1 MTTGA
6 VNPRR
11 ADTRRNHERILAA
24 ALESLTTSGEVSFN
38 AIAKKAEVGVGT
50 VYRHFPTPEALILAV
65 YRREVKHLLEVVP
78 VLLRTNTP
86 EQAFREWTGHLARYM
101 MTKRGLADA
110 LRTAT
115 TSQEELFAKA
125 YEVMVTA
132 VSTLL
137 EANVRAGSVRA
148 DVDPPTLLRALSG
161 LLYLNPREDWQ
172 NQTEDLTDLLWK
184 GMCADHGGCREARD
198 SASRCLTTRRSR
210 SPGAGA
216 AGVRVAVP
224 GRCRGASRGRGR
236 CRRDPVA

>member
-24 ALESLTTSGEVSFN
+24 ALESLTTSGELSFN
-38 AIAKKAEVGVGT
+38 AIAKRAEVGIGT

-65 YRREVKHLLEVVP
+65 YRREVQHIVDVVP
-78 VLLRTNTP
+78 SLLKTNTP
-86 EQAFREWTGHLARYM
+86 EQAFRAWTGHLARYM

-110 LRTAT
+110 LRTVT

-125 YEVMVTA
+125 YESMVSA

-148 DVDPPTLLRALSG
+148 GVEPTTVLRALGG
-161 LLYLNPREDWQ
+161 LLLLNASEDWQ
-172 NQTEDLTDLLWK
+172 SQTEDLTDLLWN
-184 GMCADHGGCREARD
+184 GMCAGQDG
-198 SASRCLTTRRSR
+198 
-210 SPGAGA
+210 
-216 AGVRVAVP
+216 
-224 GRCRGASRGRGR
+224 
-236 CRRDPVA
+236 